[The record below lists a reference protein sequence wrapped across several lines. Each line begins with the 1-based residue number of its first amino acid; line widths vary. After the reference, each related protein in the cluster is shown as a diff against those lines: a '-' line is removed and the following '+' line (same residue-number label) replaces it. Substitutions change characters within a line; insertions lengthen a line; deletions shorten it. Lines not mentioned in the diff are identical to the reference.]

1 MGKKAKRGSP
11 ESSWLAARRCLALI
25 NRLQQGVATKQE
37 LLATIYRAEDPIATP
52 SALNGRFEN
61 DKIRLWENLQ
71 IHVRYDKVVK
81 GYRLVEWERPL
92 LNLSDTQIETL
103 AFLADTFQPDSP
115 HASKVHQLIDQLVS
129 WLPEERQR
137 LFKRGSGQLP
147 TADLRQRDSEEIAP
161 DVWEKVLEG
170 WQAKQELQF
179 DYHASQHDDGLPR
192 QHRIQPWE
200 LYFTE
205 RRHWHLRGYCLFN
218 DGPNGPWHPNDYI
231 NYRVSRIVP
240 TTVEILSRKLP
251 GVRPHGRPRE
261 VVFELAPTVTRF
273 GVSERRELIA
283 PPKLTELDEGWVR
296 VEGKTYDV
304 FALARNLLYYGRN
317 CQVLGGPELL
327 REMRELVK
335 GLMEMYE

>member
-1 MGKKAKRGSP
+1 M
-11 ESSWLAARRCLALI
+11 
-25 NRLQQGVATKQE
+25 
-37 LLATIYRAEDPIATP
+37 
-52 SALNGRFEN
+52 
-61 DKIRLWENLQ
+61 
-71 IHVRYDKVVK
+71 
-81 GYRLVEWERPL
+81 
-92 LNLSDTQIETL
+92 
-103 AFLADTFQPDSP
+103 
-115 HASKVHQLIDQLVS
+115 
-129 WLPEERQR
+129 
-137 LFKRGSGQLP
+137 
-147 TADLRQRDSEEIAP
+147 
-161 DVWEKVLEG
+161 
-170 WQAKQELQF
+170 
-179 DYHASQHDDGLPR
+179 
-192 QHRIQPWE
+192 
-200 LYFTE
+200 
-205 RRHWHLRGYCLFN
+205 
-218 DGPNGPWHPNDYI
+218 
-231 NYRVSRIVP
+231 P